1 MDWTS
6 RSGNKNII
14 LFNHLGMEFD
24 PTTLVV
30 VDTWNHNDF
39 VCMNYILNEF
49 DNTPYSVYSLIK
61 SAKTLWKVLIKKKNK
76 NEDVGM
82 KKFIVNNF
90 MDFKMVDSRTI
101 ISQVQEFQLILWYSF
116 WSYVFERILSSSY
129 NNWKLPP
136 S

>member
-14 LFNHLGMEFD
+14 LFNHLGMESD

-61 SAKTLWKVLIKKKNK
+61 SAKTLWKVLIKKKKQKWRCWYEKVHSQQFYGLQNGWLK
-76 NEDVGM
+76 NHYKPSSRVSTYFM
-82 KKFIVNNF
+82 IFILKLCIWENP
-90 MDFKMVDSRTI
+90 FK
-101 ISQVQEFQLILWYSF
+101 
-116 WSYVFERILSSSY
+116 
-129 NNWKLPP
+129 
-136 S
+136 

>member
-14 LFNHLGMEFD
+14 LFNHLGMESD

-61 SAKTLWKVLIKKKNK
+61 SARTPWKVLIKKKKNKNK

-101 ISQVQEFQLILWYSF
+101 ISQVQEFQLIL
-116 WSYVFERILSSSY
+116 
-129 NNWKLPP
+129 
-136 S
+136 